1 MRISTNEFF
10 HLTVVLVAA
19 AQSCSQEQ
27 KPVVLLQTATASG
40 RAVGMHS
47 VGSMLRPHA
56 AASSVLAFAERLFG
70 QDPQLL
76 QTQAERAQLLKL
88 DNMQNVKGEDATLA
102 GDTVLLPVIVAT
114 SALILACGIVVC
126 LVTYQPK
133 PEYSAEEQEA
143 LSSNMQAHSQF
154 LREKQACA
162 C

>member
-27 KPVVLLQTATASG
+27 KPVVLLQTATANG

-76 QTQAERAQLLKL
+76 QTQ
-88 DNMQNVKGEDATLA
+88 GEDATLA